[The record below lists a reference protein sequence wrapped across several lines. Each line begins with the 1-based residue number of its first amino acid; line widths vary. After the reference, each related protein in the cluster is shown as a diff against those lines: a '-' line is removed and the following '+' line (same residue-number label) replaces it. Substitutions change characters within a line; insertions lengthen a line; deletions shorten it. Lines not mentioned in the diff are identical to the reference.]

1 MPSNISFVDLNT
13 ESNSDNTSFNEA
25 INTLEKIAT
34 VQNSQSTK
42 LVEETQNI
50 GQTNNSQPQDSNA
63 PETET
68 TNSQPQESNPPEPA
82 TDNSQSDGKR
92 SPSYHTSVMNNTNYN
107 TNDKNIFV
115 SAENVEFI
123 EKLYQQ
129 LKNINRGLKLNSKNI
144 SMIIVRAVEIVN
156 TWKQIDIEQ
165 RDDVVIQALLV
176 LIRDSNV
183 DDDELEYL
191 ETTIKSTISMIF
203 KSITGDVIKKK
214 TRKDNK
220 NRRKTNNY
228 VKKHENENI
237 DVDLDLFREL
247 PWNNTFTS
255 QKWFFHITGERA
267 DLNLPYI
274 FADCHPTFKNR
285 IVIQRSF
292 RFRNLYINYEFL
304 KNYEDPLFVGM
315 QDEFDDLKKQ
325 IPNLEFYDP
334 KSFYE
339 TAQIIKS
346 SRFFIGNSSACFS
359 VAEGLKVPRLLEASP
374 DFPAVQPIG
383 LDAFDFYFQ
392 PHFEKWFDYLYK
404 ETK

>member
-68 TNSQPQESNPPEPA
+68 TNSQPQESNPPEPATANSQPQESNPPEPA

-228 VKKHENENI
+228 VKKHENERVSTGQI
-237 DVDLDLFREL
+237 LESIVDKLESVFKRGNYQVITIVTDL
-247 PWNNTFTS
+247 S
-255 QKWFFHITGERA
+255 
-267 DLNLPYI
+267 
-274 FADCHPTFKNR
+274 
-285 IVIQRSF
+285 VI
-292 RFRNLYINYEFL
+292 
-304 KNYEDPLFVGM
+304 VGM
-315 QDEFDDLKKQ
+315 VISFVEQYSYLSGMEKKEIAIQSITIFLTERLPKLVEIDDKTLNIINVSINGLPQLIDLLVSVSNGKFDIKMEDLGKCFVKLL
-325 IPNLEFYDP
+325 P
-334 KSFYE
+334 
-339 TAQIIKS
+339 IIKS
-346 SRFFIGNSSACFS
+346 FGICNR
-359 VAEGLKVPRLLEASP
+359 
-374 DFPAVQPIG
+374 
-383 LDAFDFYFQ
+383 
-392 PHFEKWFDYLYK
+392 
-404 ETK
+404 T